1 MRAGW
6 EVSLVEIVVRGRH
19 TPLPELLREQITAKL
34 ARLERFDHAL
44 LRVEAEFSREPA
56 VSRIDLRHRAE
67 ITCHR
72 RGIVLRVEACGADV
86 LASFDAAL
94 DKLEERLRRL
104 ADRRHSRGSRLARG
118 AVPVAVGGGVDPADR
133 TGSPG

>member
-6 EVSLVEIVVRGRH
+6 EVPLVEIVVRCRH
-19 TPLPELLREQITAKL
+19 TALPELHREQITAKL
-34 ARLERFDHAL
+34 ARLERFDHGL

-56 VSRIDLRHRAE
+56 VSRSDLRHRAE

-72 RGIVLRVEACGADV
+72 RGIVLRAEACGADV

-94 DKLEERLRRL
+94 GKLEERLRRL
-104 ADRRHSRGSRLARG
+104 ADRRHSRGSRLAR
-118 AVPVAVGGGVDPADR
+118 AAVAVAGQGGLGPADR